1 MKKSSFI
8 SLLFGTISFILFA
21 LGMCMALLP
30 EWKAFNQGVVTGAI
44 GLVFGIITYIIWFK
58 MEKKK
63 LPKFNAKTF
72 FKVLYTIF
80 SCLILGVGMCLCLV
94 WNNFLYGIIVG
105 LVGIIMILGII
116 PMIKGLK

>member
-8 SLLFGTISFILFA
+8 SLLFGSISFILFA

-105 LVGIIMILGII
+105 LVGIIMILGVI